1 VSDKTTDV
9 ISLDKLKPAQKVNGV
24 VGKIEL
30 FGAFVDIGAE
40 VPGLLHISQLK
51 RGQVKRVGDEI
62 KEGDE
67 IEVWIQKVD
76 QAAKRV
82 ELTLIKPVTL
92 RWGTIKVG
100 QSIKGEV
107 IRIENFGA
115 FVDIGAERA
124 GLVHV
129 SEMGDEYVKDPN
141 DVVKVGDQLT
151 VTIVEVDRK
160 KKQIRLSMKSAAED
174 LTELDDEPEEEVPTA
189 MEVALRNA
197 LDTQEEAGQDQST
210 EETKTTSKGE
220 RREMEDIFS
229 RTLKSKVKTRSDE

>member
-1 VSDKTTDV
+1 VNDQATEV
-9 ISLDKLKPAQKVNGV
+9 ISIDKLEPSQKVTGV

-30 FGAFVDIGAE
+30 FGAFVNIGAE

-51 RGQVKRVGDEI
+51 RGQVKRVEDEI

-92 RWGTIKVG
+92 RWGNIKVG
-100 QSIKGEV
+100 QSIQGEV
-107 IRIENFGA
+107 TRIENFGA

-141 DVVKVGDQLT
+141 DVVKVGEQISVT
-151 VTIVEVDRK
+151 VVEVDRK
-160 KKQIRLSMKSAAED
+160 KRQIRLSMKSAAED
-174 LTELDDEPEEEVPTA
+174 LAELDDEPEEEVPTA
-189 MEVALRNA
+189 MEVALRQA
-197 LDTQEEAGQDQST
+197 LDSQEDTSQNRQTKET
-210 EETKTTSKGE
+210 ETTPKKE
-220 RREMEDIFS
+220 RREMEDIFN
-229 RTLKSKVKTRSDE
+229 RTLKSKVKTRPDE